1 MKMLLIV
8 AVLSVVGLVVAHF
21 ALAAR
26 FAAGTDAAIRRL
38 IAAQTSAPPDQAT
51 IPSLTLAFAAR
62 NGGQPGGPATMTI
75 TQKAEMKLAPG
86 QDWLPIAAT
95 QISGTRDLGFV
106 WQARGRMAAIIPVVV
121 VDGYVADEGCLEARL
136 AGSVPVANARG
147 ADVSR
152 GEAMRFLAELAW
164 NPDAIVNA
172 AGLAWRQVDERT
184 VEVALQTEGGPARVR
199 LGFDADGD
207 VVSMEADDRPRA
219 VGDQNI
225 ATRWIGRF
233 SGYARFGNYRLPRFG
248 EVAWV
253 LPEGDFVYWRGEILT
268 AEPARR

>member
-1 MKMLLIV
+1 MNMLLIV
-8 AVLSVVGLVVAHF
+8 AVLSVAGLVVAHV

-26 FAAGTDAAIRRL
+26 FAAGTDAAISRL
-38 IAAQTSAPPDQAT
+38 MAAQTSALPDQAA
-51 IPSLTLAFAAR
+51 IPSLALDFATR
-62 NGGQPGGPATMTI
+62 NGGQPGCTATMTI
-75 TQKAEMKLAPG
+75 TQKAEMKLAPE

-95 QISGTRDLGFV
+95 QISGTRDPGFV
-106 WQARGRMAAIIPVVV
+106 WQARGRMASIIPLVV
-121 VDGYVADEGCLEARL
+121 VDGYVAGEGWLEVRL

-172 AGLAWRQVDERT
+172 AGLAWRQVDDQT
-184 VEVALQTEGGPARVR
+184 VEVVLQTEGGPARVR
-199 LGFDADGD
+199 LGFDRDGD
-207 VVSMEADDRPRA
+207 VLSIEADDRPRA

-225 ATRWIGRF
+225 PTRWIGRF

-253 LPEGDFVYWRGEILT
+253 LPEGEFVYWRGEIVT
-268 AEPARR
+268 AEPAR